1 MQHKHDKQRN
11 EQLSALLDNEL
22 RPEELAQLMDDL
34 GRDPL
39 AQGETLQ
46 RYQLVGKTLRGELDA
61 AAFMDISA
69 AVQRAIAADTVSL
82 SPVRQLQPRWLPSIQ
97 TWRRPAAGLAIAAS
111 VAMVTVMSVRLLQ
124 QPVPTGA
131 PSLVALSPTLAPTPI
146 VPVDAR
152 RAQQVQVVTH
162 RVEGSVLPVS
172 VTPQLNNY
180 LMRHSGVAGQATLQ
194 GVMPYAR
201 SVSFEQAGAP

>member
-22 RPEELAQLMDDL
+22 KLEELTQLMDDL

-82 SPVRQLQPRWLPSIQ
+82 SPVRQLQPRWLPGMQ
-97 TWRRPAAGLAIAAS
+97 TWRRPVAGLAIAAS

-124 QPVPTGA
+124 QPVSTGA

>member
-22 RPEELAQLMDDL
+22 KPEELAQLMDDL

-46 RYQLVGKTLRGELDA
+46 RYQLMGKTLRGELDA

-82 SPVRQLQPRWLPSIQ
+82 SPVRQLQPRWLPVMQ
-97 TWRRPAAGLAIAAS
+97 TWMRPAAGLAIAAS
-111 VAMVTVMSVRLLQ
+111 VAMVTVVSVRILQ
-124 QPVPTGA
+124 QPAPAGA
-131 PSLVALSPTLAPTPI
+131 PSLVALTPTLAPTPI

-152 RAQQVQVVTH
+152 RAQQIQVVTH
-162 RVEGSVLPVS
+162 RVEGSVQPVS

-180 LMRHSGVAGQATLQ
+180 LMRHSGVAGQTTLQ

>member
-22 RPEELAQLMDDL
+22 KPEELAQLMDDL

-46 RYQLVGKTLRGELDA
+46 RYQLMGKTLRGELDA

-82 SPVRQLQPRWLPSIQ
+82 SPVRQLQPRWLPVMQ
-97 TWRRPAAGLAIAAS
+97 TWMRPAAGLAIAAS
-111 VAMVTVMSVRLLQ
+111 VAMVTVVSVRILQ
-124 QPVPTGA
+124 QPVPAGA
-131 PSLVALSPTLAPTPI
+131 SSLVALTPTLAPTPI

-152 RAQQVQVVTH
+152 RAQQIQVVTH
-162 RVEGSVLPVS
+162 RVEGSVQPVS

>member
-22 RPEELAQLMDDL
+22 KPEELAQLMDDL

-46 RYQLVGKTLRGELDA
+46 RYQLIGKTLRGELDA

-82 SPVRQLQPRWLPSIQ
+82 SPVRQLQPRWLPVMQ
-97 TWRRPAAGLAIAAS
+97 TWMRPAAGLAIAAS
-111 VAMVTVMSVRLLQ
+111 VAMVTVVSVRILQ
-124 QPVPTGA
+124 QPVPAGA
-131 PSLVALSPTLAPTPI
+131 SSLVALTPTLAPTPI

-152 RAQQVQVVTH
+152 RAQQIQVVTH
-162 RVEGSVLPVS
+162 RVEESVQPVS

>member
-22 RPEELAQLMDDL
+22 KPEELAQLMDDL

-46 RYQLVGKTLRGELDA
+46 RYQLIGKTLRGELDA

-82 SPVRQLQPRWLPSIQ
+82 SPVRQLQPRWLPVMQ
-97 TWRRPAAGLAIAAS
+97 TWMRPAAGLAIAAS
-111 VAMVTVMSVRLLQ
+111 VAMVTVVSVRILQ
-124 QPVPTGA
+124 QPVPAGA
-131 PSLVALSPTLAPTPI
+131 SSLVALTPTLAPTPI

-152 RAQQVQVVTH
+152 RAQQIQVVTH
-162 RVEGSVLPVS
+162 RVEGSVQPVS

-180 LMRHSGVAGQATLQ
+180 LMRHSGVAGQTTLQ

>member
-22 RPEELAQLMDDL
+22 KPEELAQLMDDL

-46 RYQLVGKTLRGELDA
+46 RYQLMGKTLRGELDA

-82 SPVRQLQPRWLPSIQ
+82 GPVRQLQPRWLPVMQ
-97 TWRRPAAGLAIAAS
+97 TWMRPAAGLAIAAS
-111 VAMVTVMSVRLLQ
+111 VAMVTVVSVRILQ
-124 QPVPTGA
+124 QPVPAGA
-131 PSLVALSPTLAPTPI
+131 SSLVALTPTLAPTPI

-152 RAQQVQVVTH
+152 RAQQIQVVTH
-162 RVEGSVLPVS
+162 RVEGSVQPVS

-180 LMRHSGVAGQATLQ
+180 LIRHSGVAGQATLQ

>member
-22 RPEELAQLMDDL
+22 KLEELTQLMDDL

-46 RYQLVGKTLRGELDA
+46 RYQLMGKTLRGELDA

-69 AVQRAIAADTVSL
+69 AVQRAIAADTVSM
-82 SPVRQLQPRWLPSIQ
+82 SPVRQLQPRWLPDMQ

-124 QPVPTGA
+124 QPVSTGA

-162 RVEGSVLPVS
+162 RVEGSVQPVS